1 MARIPRLTPT
11 GRKAVL
17 VLHIAG
23 GVGWMGLDAG
33 LLILAA
39 TGLSTDTGL
48 TAASCYT
55 AIGLVV
61 PPAVLTLSLIMLA
74 TGLILGLGTKWGLLR
89 YWWAL
94 VKLALG
100 LMLTGLVLF
109 ALMPA
114 TVALPE
120 AVASAGDGSGAAVR
134 AALGATPVQLIFPPV
149 VSFLAL
155 GFALALS
162 VFKPWGKVQKL
173 AAARERDSAMQV
185 GDQPTTT
192 VDGL

>member
-1 MARIPRLTPT
+1 MARFPLLTPT

-39 TGLSTDTGL
+39 TGLTTANGR

-55 AIGLVV
+55 AIGLIV
-61 PPAVLTLSLIMLA
+61 PPAVLALSLIMLG

-89 YWWAL
+89 YWWVL

-100 LMLTGLVLF
+100 LVLTGLVFF
-109 ALMPA
+109 ALLPA

-120 AVASAGDGSGAAVR
+120 AVVSAGDGSGEAVR

-162 VFKPWGKVQKL
+162 VFKPWGKVQRL
-173 AAARERDSAMQV
+173 AAVREWDGAPHL

-192 VDGL
+192 VEE

>member
-39 TGLSTDTGL
+39 TGLTTDTGR
-48 TAASCYT
+48 TAVSCYT

-61 PPAVLTLSLIMLA
+61 PPAVLTLSLVMLA

-89 YWWAL
+89 YWWVL

-100 LMLTGLVLF
+100 LVLTGLVFF
-109 ALMPA
+109 ALLPA

-120 AVASAGDGSGAAVR
+120 AVASAGDGGGAAVR
-134 AALGATPVQLIFPPV
+134 AALGATPVQLMFPPV

-155 GFALALS
+155 GFALVLS
-162 VFKPWGKVQKL
+162 VFKPWGKVQRF
-173 AAARERDSAMQV
+173 AAERERAGTRREVPGFDS
-185 GDQPTTT
+185 
-192 VDGL
+192 

>member
-1 MARIPRLTPT
+1 MAKIPRLTPT

-39 TGLSTDTGL
+39 TGLTTDNGR

-55 AIGLVV
+55 AIGLIV

-74 TGLILGLGTKWGLLR
+74 GGLILGMGTKWGLLR
-89 YWWAL
+89 YWWVV
-94 VKLALG
+94 VKLVLG
-100 LMLTGLVLF
+100 LVLTGLVFF
-109 ALMPA
+109 ALLPA

-120 AVASAGDGSGAAVR
+120 AVVLAGDGSGAAVR
-134 AALGATPVQLIFPPV
+134 AALGAAPVHLRFPPIGT
-149 VSFLAL
+149 SLAL
-155 GFALALS
+155 AIALVLS
-162 VFKPWGKVQKL
+162 DFKPWGKVQRI
-173 AAARERDSAMQV
+173 AAEREGAGTQRKTPGFDAS
-185 GDQPTTT
+185 
-192 VDGL
+192 

>member
-23 GVGWMGLDAG
+23 GVGWLGLDVG

-39 TGLSTDTGL
+39 TGLTTDTGRI
-48 TAASCYT
+48 AASCYT

-89 YWWAL
+89 YWWVL

-100 LMLTGLVLF
+100 LVLTGLVLF
-109 ALMPA
+109 ALLPA

-134 AALGATPVQLIFPPV
+134 AALGATPVQLMFPPV

-155 GFALALS
+155 GFALVVS
-162 VFKPWGKVQKL
+162 VFKPWGKVQRF
-173 AAARERDSAMQV
+173 AAVRKRARTQREASGFDA
-185 GDQPTTT
+185 T
-192 VDGL
+192 

>member
-11 GRKAVL
+11 WRKTIL

-23 GVGWMGLDAG
+23 GAGWMGLDAG
-33 LLILAA
+33 LLILAT
-39 TGLSTDTGL
+39 TGLTTANGR

-89 YWWAL
+89 YWWVL

-100 LMLTGLVLF
+100 LVLTGLVLF
-109 ALMPA
+109 ALLPA
-114 TVALPE
+114 TAALPE
-120 AVASAGDGSGAAVR
+120 AVASAGDGGGAAVR
-134 AALGATPVQLIFPPV
+134 AALGTTPVQLMFPPV

-155 GFALALS
+155 GFALVVS
-162 VFKPWGKVQKL
+162 VFKPWGKVQRL
-173 AAARERDSAMQV
+173 AAVRERAGTQ
-185 GDQPTTT
+185 
-192 VDGL
+192 